1 MKLERTRFKVKSYI
15 RASKLIKHMRISYIM
30 KKGSFTLLLFTCL
43 LSRHNLFAQ
52 QQADLETAFR
62 QINAEV
68 LSHSEAYVRLGE
80 SIQQIGH
87 RLTGSPNGAKAEQYV
102 FDLLK
107 AYGFEEVAFQPFA
120 INGWAR
126 ESLDLRVGSPGNLQ
140 PVKAVALASTPVSA
154 QVSGE
159 LVDMGNG
166 LESDYAANPERAQG
180 KIVLAAL
187 HLLPNSPQ
195 GTKNLHRSA
204 KAALAIKYGAKGII
218 LFNSVAGGTL
228 LTGTASITGDL
239 LTIPALCVGLE
250 EGNRLKARIAEGRQE
265 ATIEMKNKAGKMQA
279 RNVIARITG
288 SELPNEKIVV
298 GGHLDSWDLSPGA
311 VDNGLGAFSVLDM
324 ARTFMALGI
333 KPKRTIEFVLFMG
346 EEQGLLGSKAY
357 VQQAMSNGTLDQIR
371 FMLNF
376 DMTNDPKGFYATLEG
391 NRALFEE
398 IGHSAARID
407 TTFKGTFSATAGLYS
422 DHQPFMLQGIP
433 TGGADGST
441 LSREALNCYHA
452 DCDVF
457 ELVNEQQMKNTVR
470 FCSMLVY
477 GLANTNEIPVKRLS
491 DAEVKQL
498 MVDNNLEEALRLGGD
513 WRWD

>member
-1 MKLERTRFKVKSYI
+1 
-15 RASKLIKHMRISYIM
+15 M
-30 KKGSFTLLLFTCL
+30 KKYGFLLLFSYL
-43 LSRHNLFAQ
+43 LCCQRLAAQ
-52 QQADLETAFR
+52 QQFDLETVFR

-68 LSHSEAYVRLGE
+68 LSHSEAYTRLGE

-87 RLTGSPNGAKAEQYV
+87 RLTGSPNGSKAEQYA

-107 AYGFEEVAFQPFA
+107 AYGFEDVAFQPFTV
-120 INGWAR
+120 NGWAR
-126 ESLDLRVGSPGNLQ
+126 ESLDLRIGSSGNMQ
-140 PVKAVALASTPVSA
+140 PVKAVALASTPASA
-154 QVSGE
+154 SAAGE

-166 LESDYAANPERAQG
+166 LESDYTANPDKAKG

-187 HLLPNSPQ
+187 NLLPGSPE
-195 GTKNLHRSA
+195 GAKNLHRSA

-250 EGNRLKARIAEGRQE
+250 DGNMLKSRIAEGKQE
-265 ATIEMKNKAGKMQA
+265 AAIEMKNKAGKMQA
-279 RNVIARITG
+279 RNVVARITG
-288 SELPNEKIVV
+288 SEYPNEKIVV

-311 VDNGLGAFSVLDM
+311 VDNGLGAFSVIDM
-324 ARTFMALGI
+324 ARTFKALGI

-357 VQQAMSNGTLDQIR
+357 VQHAVSAGSLDQIR

-376 DMTNDPKGFYATLEG
+376 DMTNDPKSYHATLEG
-391 NRALFEE
+391 SRTLFEE
-398 IGHSAARID
+398 IGRSASMVD
-407 TTFKGTFSATAGLYS
+407 TTFKGTFAASAGLYS

-433 TGGADGST
+433 TGGAGGA

-452 DCDVF
+452 DCDIF
-457 ELVNEQQMKNTVR
+457 ALINEQQMRNTVR
-470 FCSMLVY
+470 FSSMLIY
-477 GLANTNEIPVKRLS
+477 GLANADAIPVKRMS
-491 DAEVKQL
+491 DTDIKQL
-498 MVDNNLEEALRLGGD
+498 MLDNNLEESLRLGGD

>member
-1 MKLERTRFKVKSYI
+1 MK
-15 RASKLIKHMRISYIM
+15 KLIFFSCLY
-30 KKGSFTLLLFTCL
+30 LLTGQEVW
-43 LSRHNLFAQ
+43 AQ
-52 QQADLETAFR
+52 EKPTWETTFR

-68 LSHSEAYVRLGE
+68 LSHSEAYTRLGE

-87 RLTGSPNGAKAEQYV
+87 RLTGSPNGAKAEQYA

-107 AYGFEEVAFQPFA
+107 SYGFTEVSFQPFA
-120 INGWAR
+120 VNGWAR
-126 ESLDLRVGSPGNLQ
+126 EKLDLRVGSPTDMQ
-140 PVKAVALASTPVSA
+140 PMKAVALASTPASA
-154 QVSGE
+154 HVAGE

-166 LESDYAANPERAQG
+166 LESDYAADPEKVRG

-187 HLLPNSPQ
+187 HLLPNSPE
-195 GTKNLHRSA
+195 GTSNLHRSA

-250 EGNRLKARIAEGRQE
+250 DGNMLKARIAQGRQE
-265 ATIEMKNKAGKMQA
+265 AAIEMTNKAGKMTA
-279 RNVIARITG
+279 RNVVARITG
-288 SELPNEKIVV
+288 SELPHEKIVV
-298 GGHLDSWDLSPGA
+298 GGHLDSWDLAEGA
-311 VDNGLGAFSVLDM
+311 VDNGLGAFAILDM
-324 ARTFMALGI
+324 ARTFIALGI
-333 KPKRTIEFVLFMG
+333 QPKRTIEFVLFMG

-357 VQQAMSNGTLDQIR
+357 VQQALREHAIDQIR

-376 DMTNDPKGFYATLEG
+376 DMTNDPKSYHATLEESKG
-391 NRALFEE
+391 LFEA
-398 IGHSAARID
+398 IGRIASATD
-407 TTFKGTFSATAGLYS
+407 TTFKGSFSANAGLYS

-433 TGGADGST
+433 TGGAGGST

-457 ELVNEQQMKNTVR
+457 DLVNEAEMKNTVR
-470 FCSMLVY
+470 FCSMLIY
-477 GLANTNEIPVKRLS
+477 GLADADEIPVNRLS

-498 MVDNNLEEALRLGGD
+498 MLDNNLEEALRLGGD